1 MPPAD
6 DTRYGDTAPPT
17 LEQLRAML
25 ESIAEAKALRNKSG
39 NRTRLIFDIDAA
51 RVHAKGG
58 SCYCTGPQIAQV
70 LLDAIGRLLYFDQV
84 TADYSSPDRKGTTPA
99 DIIAFINN
107 ELKHVHSG
115 FDMESNMRRRM
126 FNETLQKLTE
136 LGVWRA
142 AVDAERFR
150 KAQEAERKRQEDLA
164 ERTRRAH
171 EENAEHMRRQQEF
184 ERRQREKAEK
194 ERRESRA
201 GADRPAG
208 GKAGPNPFEGMFDED
223 FTNAFYEGMSKG
235 DRHRQYYGFGSAF
248 GGADFA
254 GNSNDRKRQERQNGP
269 KARHKEREPWHVVLG
284 VPPGSDKA
292 TIKSAWRKLCS
303 KWQPRTN
310 AEALEVERTEMMK
323 KINTAKDEGL
333 KGL

>member
-1 MPPAD
+1 MPPD
-6 DTRYGDTAPPT
+6 EDTRYGDTAPPT
-17 LEQLRAML
+17 LGQLRAML
-25 ESIAEAKALRNKSG
+25 ESIAEVKALRSRDG
-39 NRTRLIFDIDAA
+39 SRTRLTFDIDAEQLQ
-51 RVHAKGG
+51 AKGG
-58 SCYCTGPQIAQV
+58 SCYATGPQIAKV

-84 TADYSSPDRKGTTPA
+84 TADYANSDKKGTTPA
-99 DIIAFINN
+99 DIAAFINN

-115 FDMESNMRRRM
+115 FDLQSNMRRRM
-126 FNETLQKLTE
+126 YNETLQKLTE

-164 ERTRRAH
+164 ERTRRAK
-171 EENAEHMRRQQEF
+171 EENAEHMRQQQQY
-184 ERRQREKAEK
+184 ERRQREKAER
-194 ERRESRA
+194 EQRESRA
-201 GADRPAG
+201 GADR
-208 GKAGPNPFEGMFDED
+208 KARPNSFEGMFNED
-223 FTNAFYEGMSKG
+223 FAYQNAGFRSQFEEAM
-235 DRHRQYYGFGSAF
+235 RQQKQRDHWSAFSGFGF
-248 GGADFA
+248 GNADFA
-254 GNSNDRKRQERQNGP
+254 GFRQQQQEKP

-284 VPPGSDKA
+284 IPPGSDKA

-310 AEALEVERTEMMK
+310 ADALDTERTEMMK

>member
-1 MPPAD
+1 MPPAE

-17 LEQLRAML
+17 LSQLRAML
-25 ESIAEAKALRNKSG
+25 ESIAEVKAMRSKDGS
-39 NRTRLIFDIDAA
+39 RTRLIFDIDAEQ
-51 RVHAKGG
+51 VQAKGG
-58 SCYCTGPQIAQV
+58 SCYATGPQIAKV

-84 TADYSSPDRKGTTPA
+84 TEDYANSDKKGTTPA
-99 DIIAFINN
+99 DIAAFINN

-115 FDMESNMRRRM
+115 FDLQSNMRRRM
-126 FNETLQKLTE
+126 YNETLQKLTE

-164 ERTRRAH
+164 ERTRKAK
-171 EENAEHMRRQQEF
+171 EENAEHMRQQQQY
-184 ERRQREKAEK
+184 ERRQREKAER
-194 ERRESRA
+194 EQRESRA

-208 GKAGPNPFEGMFDED
+208 GKAGPNPFEGMFNED
-223 FTNAFYEGMSKG
+223 FRNAFYEGMGKG
-235 DRHRQYYGFGSAF
+235 YWQDAWKEQQHSRGFGF
-248 GGADFA
+248 GPDFA
-254 GNSNDRKRQERQNGP
+254 GFRQQQEKP